1 MITLRLPDMVKKVS
15 SMVENQS
22 VKSFIT
28 NNLLTISTEVWD
40 FHFEF
45 IPSLGYYNYD
55 SLTVNDTE
63 KSDDLLD
70 LKFRLIKEIMTS
82 YGITNTL

>member
-63 KSDDLLD
+63 KSDALLE